1 MSKTVKI
8 TGLTT
13 AGVFKVTPIQ
23 RPVGSTGRWHYDP
36 YMYATV
42 TTSSTGQTVELR
54 FDDYGDF
61 KQLKASNFE
70 LTSGGILGKMNNVN
84 VTVKNTAE
92 PSKYIPQFT

>member
-42 TTSSTGQTVELR
+42 TTSSTGQTVE
-54 FDDYGDF
+54 
-61 KQLKASNFE
+61 FE
-70 LTSGGILGKMNNVN
+70 IR
-84 VTVKNTAE
+84 
-92 PSKYIPQFT
+92 